1 MARPAAIAWRTL
13 AVAGIAAYPVL
24 VHLRVTGGGTDA
36 LTAALYGV
44 PHAAA
49 YLFMLWLFG
58 RTLARGREP
67 IITRVARRVRGSLPP
82 EMESYTRGL
91 TIAWCVFF
99 AAQLAASALLL
110 GFGFLEAW
118 SLFVNVLNF
127 PLVALMF
134 VGDYLYRVIRYR
146 HLPQSSILAVVRA
159 FTQDRASKPLAR

>member
-1 MARPAAIAWRTL
+1 MASPAAIAWRSL

-24 VHLRVTGGGTDA
+24 VHLRVTGGGTDP
-36 LTAALYGV
+36 LTTALYGV

-82 EMESYTRGL
+82 EMESYTRRL

-110 GFGFLEAW
+110 GLGLLEAW

-146 HLPQSSILAVVRA
+146 HLPQSSIPTVVRA